1 MAERNASM
9 EPVPPP
15 SVPLGRLSRVAGQK
29 WLGCTRP
36 EDSFLPEEPMSLHT
50 LHPEHVDETRMNAYS
65 TFAPA
70 LLNSLA
76 LRLARCQ
83 GTKELAEVEKSLI
96 RLVEDSD
103 VAAPQVEA
111 MKEFAIELVVS
122 TMKNVRDH
130 PDSKSDL
137 EEIAGRRTQGRSESP
152 DTLEEQLEAGLEDS
166 FPASDP
172 PAVVSTAIS
181 GGAKEIVGTDEVL
194 RQKKEAAAREAQ
206 KNE

>member
-1 MAERNASM
+1 
-9 EPVPPP
+9 
-15 SVPLGRLSRVAGQK
+15 
-29 WLGCTRP
+29 
-36 EDSFLPEEPMSLHT
+36 MSLHS
-50 LHPEHVDETRMNAYS
+50 LHPEHVDETRMSAYS

-76 LRLARCQ
+76 QRLARCQ
-83 GTKELAEVEKSLI
+83 GAKELAEVEKSLI
-96 RLVEDSD
+96 RLVEDAA
-103 VAAPQVEA
+103 VAAPQAEA

-137 EEIAGRRTQGRSESP
+137 EEIAGRRTQGRSENP
-152 DTLEEQLEAGLEDS
+152 DTLDEQLDAGLEDS

-194 RQKKEAAAREAQ
+194 RRKKEAAARKAEN
-206 KNE
+206 NE